1 MTKTSWVLPPK
12 IGIGDNRSAYNQ
24 IFFIS
29 FKHSLV
35 QQGPTWDEHEAI
47 LLYILVSDLSQ
58 LLTVLR
64 IKGTLSVLLL
74 SIESVNTTE
83 LVALVLHYIT
93 F

>member
-1 MTKTSWVLPPK
+1 M
-12 IGIGDNRSAYNQ
+12 Q
-24 IFFIS
+24 
-29 FKHSLV
+29 
-35 QQGPTWDEHEAI
+35 

-58 LLTVLR
+58 LLTVSR

>member
-12 IGIGDNRSAYNQ
+12 IGIGDNRSADNQ

-35 QQGPTWDEHEAI
+35 QRGPTWDEHAAI
-47 LLYILVSDLSQ
+47 LLYILVSDLSK